1 MLIAID
7 YDKTWTEDPPLWL
20 AFVEAAWKRGH
31 RVVMVTGRSGWTD
44 DMERGRLPVDLPIV
58 YSGSQFGAQLK
69 QRAAL
74 AAGFNVD
81 VWIDDMPGTIQ
92 ACAILE
98 T

>member
-1 MLIAID
+1 MTIAID

-31 RVVMVTGRSGWTD
+31 CVIMVTGRNAWSD
-44 DMERGRLPVDLPIV
+44 DMARGGMPDDLPII
-58 YSGSQFGAQLK
+58 YSGSPFGMQFK

-74 AAGFNVD
+74 AAGFEVD